1 MPEIFIVYTKLDT
14 PVGAMFVASH
24 AGGLCGLQFGQ
35 NAESFLQN
43 YLRQTY
49 PDAQVQRD
57 DAANQQ
63 IVKQLQE
70 YFSGN
75 RRDFDLKL
83 SPAGTPFQQKV
94 WQFLTTI
101 PFGKTVS
108 YADVAAGVGNPKA
121 SRAVGGANGKNPIAV
136 IIPCHRVIAADGTLG
151 GYAGGLQ
158 YKRTLLN
165 HECAPYKESGA

>member
-1 MPEIFIVYTKLDT
+1 MPEISIVYTKLDT
-14 PVGAMFVASH
+14 PVGAMFVASQES
-24 AGGLCGLQFGQ
+24 GLCGLQFGKD
-35 NAESFLQN
+35 AETFLLT
-43 YLRQTY
+43 YLSRTY
-49 PDAQVQRD
+49 PGAHIVRD
-57 DAANQQ
+57 DGANGE
-63 IVKQLQE
+63 VVNQLQE